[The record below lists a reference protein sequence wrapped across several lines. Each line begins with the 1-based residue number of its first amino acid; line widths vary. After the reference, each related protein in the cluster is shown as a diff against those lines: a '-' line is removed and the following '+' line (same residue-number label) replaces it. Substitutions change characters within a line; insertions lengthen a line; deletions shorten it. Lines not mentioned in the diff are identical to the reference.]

1 MELEAGFVCVGGGDV
16 RGNVIIASQC
26 YFAGRQ
32 G

>member
-1 MELEAGFVCVGGGDV
+1 VEAEVVCMRGGYG
-16 RGNVIIASQC
+16 REHVIIASQC

>member
-1 MELEAGFVCVGGGDV
+1 MEAEVVCVGGTNGG
-16 RGNVIIASQC
+16 GNVVTATQC